1 MTELGIFF
9 AIGTILALA
18 FAWYVHY
25 TDTHPKKKKAQSP
38 RRGSYVLPCITRP
51 DWKTPAPTRSR
62 QSHHLSLAGPCVP
75 TFLRL

>member
-25 TDTHPKKKKAQSP
+25 TDTHPRKK
-38 RRGSYVLPCITRP
+38 
-51 DWKTPAPTRSR
+51 
-62 QSHHLSLAGPCVP
+62 
-75 TFLRL
+75 